1 MGSPDA
7 PARTSMSWAPW
18 RAPLLGPASGNGVL
32 AWRLAA
38 VAVQW
43 FLLTGLVTVTVLC
56 VVRLQRLEDRVSLLE
71 RKLLDVRADP
81 LAGRA
86 AAPQQQSLLTRNR
99 RNIPESECMCPPGPP
114 GKRGKRGKQGEPG
127 EPGPPGASG
136 PPGKPGFPGAIG
148 IDGPKGGFRKYC
160 PPGVIKSRNFARR
173 RRATGADGRAW
184 LFFFLQGE
192 KGDKGEKVRAILHG
206 GATAHRPRSSG
217 PLHTN
222 PFPFFLLFACFYADE
237 ELNLSSF

>member
-18 RAPLLGPASGNGVL
+18 RAPLLGPASGNNGVL

-71 RKLLDVRADP
+71 QKLLALDVRADP
-81 LAGRA
+81 LGGRA
-86 AAPQQQSLLTRNR
+86 AVAQQQSLLTRNR

-127 EPGPPGASG
+127 EPGPPVSAAADVFLLLGSTSPLLLG
-136 PPGKPGFPGAIG
+136 ILKPLLLL
-148 IDGPKGGFRKYC
+148 
-160 PPGVIKSRNFARR
+160 ARR
-173 RRATGADGRAW
+173 TRASRASRGIIQIVVNTRGWPRGRA
-184 LFFFLQGE
+184 
-192 KGDKGEKVRAILHG
+192 
-206 GATAHRPRSSG
+206 
-217 PLHTN
+217 
-222 PFPFFLLFACFYADE
+222 
-237 ELNLSSF
+237 